1 MYLKIQNKRFT
12 SFKYVKKFKM
22 KRSQFWAFEKNQ
34 NQRTISSYYFENLK
48 ELMDFMKELAKCW
61 PFSMQ
66 LFDFFKNMKTMEI
79 YIEIRYLILR

>member
-1 MYLKIQNKRFT
+1 
-12 SFKYVKKFKM
+12 
-22 KRSQFWAFEKNQ
+22 
-34 NQRTISSYYFENLK
+34 
-48 ELMDFMKELAKCW
+48 MDFMKELAKCW